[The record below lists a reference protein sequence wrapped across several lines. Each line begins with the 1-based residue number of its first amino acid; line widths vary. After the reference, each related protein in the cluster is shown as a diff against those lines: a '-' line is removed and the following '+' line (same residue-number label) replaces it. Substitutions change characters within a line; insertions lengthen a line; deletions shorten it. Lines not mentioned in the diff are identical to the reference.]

1 MGLLL
6 TEGINY
12 GPTGSIWDKMVVAN
26 DLHQPCWFTYLLIC
40 FVMLSCS
47 LSHVVGKGTQDN
59 SNVQVLKNCNKLW
72 MPAPNFYFSVNLMQF
87 QNKYS
92 LLFLIS
98 LVRRSFTKCEL
109 TSGAL
114 VLPASLLTFYPT
126 LRSAN
131 LFKLGSPL
139 EKWMFNCL
147 GPRLTLRQQK

>member
-1 MGLLL
+1 
-6 TEGINY
+6 
-12 GPTGSIWDKMVVAN
+12 
-26 DLHQPCWFTYLLIC
+26 
-40 FVMLSCS
+40 
-47 LSHVVGKGTQDN
+47 
-59 SNVQVLKNCNKLW
+59 